1 MADKKP
7 EKSSPKGI
15 TVQKAS
21 EEEKASWSKP
31 MRDFYDQAEKEA
43 LEESKKEM
51 ENTWEEVI
59 VNVPGQQNEPSIWEY
74 ITTDGIKFV
83 EDLKTDVQNTVKN
96 LNRNTA
102 ARFKRLDKIELP
114 SLTHYKLAGKHFIE
128 HIQPGSWQVDLTEPK
143 PDNPLPER
151 HGTITEKD
159 FSNQDLKVLKE
170 VLSRPHLISPKP
182 DKVPVDNDETRK
194 WKEQGYKYIRLTDQ
208 PKKDTSVDDKDREL
222 PSSLT
227 SSISGLW
234 YKHNEDGTI
243 NIKDRYD
250 FDPKDLSFPNILG
263 VALGAR
269 EKPGEI
275 SAGNPVDI
283 TLR

>member
-7 EKSSPKGI
+7 EKSPP
-15 TVQKAS
+15 QKAS

-31 MRDFYDQAEKEA
+31 MRDFYDQAEKKA

-59 VNVPGQQNEPSIWEY
+59 INIPGQQNEPSIWEY

-83 EDLKTDVQNTVKN
+83 EDLKTDAQNAVKN
-96 LNRNTA
+96 LSFNI
-102 ARFKRLDKIELP
+102 DKIELP
-114 SLTHYKLAGKHFIE
+114 SLTHYKLARRHFFQE
-128 HIQPGSWQVDLTEPK
+128 NPPTRDRSSGTERP
-143 PDNPLPER
+143 
-151 HGTITEKD
+151 TITEKD

-182 DKVPVDNDETRK
+182 NKMPKDNTEIK
-194 WKEQGYKYIRLTDQ
+194 EWKKQGYKYIKLQDQ
-208 PKKDTSVDDKDREL
+208 PKKGTSVDDKDREL
-222 PSSLT
+222 PESLT
-227 SSISGLW
+227 ATIGGMW

-263 VALGAR
+263 VVAGSL
-269 EKPGEI
+269 ETPGKI
-275 SAGNPVDI
+275 STGNPVDI